1 MFRAG
6 SLPDVAEQD
15 ATPLPPPPPLPPKLA
30 DPVPA
35 IVVGT
40 ALWVLALVGVLL
52 FGPEGSGGSVLM
64 WTCLSG
70 GVLGII
76 GYGIFTWQRSAARRG
91 SRTAQQGQGLE

>member
-1 MFRAG
+1 MFQAG

-15 ATPLPPPPPLPPKLA
+15 STPLPPPPPLPPRLA

-35 IVVGT
+35 IVAGT
-40 ALWVLALVGVLL
+40 ALWLLALVGVLL
-52 FGPEGSGGSVLM
+52 FARDHTVLL

-70 GVLGII
+70 GLLGLI

>member
-1 MFRAG
+1 
-6 SLPDVAEQD
+6 VAEQD
-15 ATPLPPPPPLPPKLA
+15 ATPLPPPPPLPPGLA

-40 ALWVLALVGVLL
+40 ALWFLALVVVLL
-52 FGPEGSGGSVLM
+52 FGPDDTVLA
-64 WTCLSG
+64 WTCLTG

-91 SRTAQQGQGLE
+91 KRTAQQGQGLD

>member
-1 MFRAG
+1 M
-6 SLPDVAEQD
+6 AEQD

-35 IVVGT
+35 IAVGT
-40 ALWVLALVGVLL
+40 ALWWLALAGALVFGDGFGV
-52 FGPEGSGGSVLM
+52 VA

-91 SRTAQQGQGLE
+91 SRTAQHGQGLE